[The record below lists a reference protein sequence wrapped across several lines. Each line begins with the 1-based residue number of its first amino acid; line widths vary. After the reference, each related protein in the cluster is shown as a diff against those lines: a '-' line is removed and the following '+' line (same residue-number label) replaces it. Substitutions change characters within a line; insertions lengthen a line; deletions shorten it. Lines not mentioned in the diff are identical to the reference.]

1 MPSTMQS
8 DLHPKP
14 SSLLMFLTLQMCHR
28 SKIIPEHLFSVT
40 RQRTLFLNFYFQL
53 LYFFLLSIN
62 TFSYNKIPSPQPHF
76 KLHFDMEKVYRQ
88 IIHQQL
94 LYHTK
99 HIKWILQAL
108 WDKGG
113 NTQEDHSVYKAKEV
127 KWNSVLLV
135 AIQIRTPLKM
145 EGSSLSFF
153 QNMLLFSTYVLF
165 ITE

>member
-1 MPSTMQS
+1 
-8 DLHPKP
+8 
-14 SSLLMFLTLQMCHR
+14 
-28 SKIIPEHLFSVT
+28 
-40 RQRTLFLNFYFQL
+40 
-53 LYFFLLSIN
+53 
-62 TFSYNKIPSPQPHF
+62 
-76 KLHFDMEKVYRQ
+76 MEKVYRQ